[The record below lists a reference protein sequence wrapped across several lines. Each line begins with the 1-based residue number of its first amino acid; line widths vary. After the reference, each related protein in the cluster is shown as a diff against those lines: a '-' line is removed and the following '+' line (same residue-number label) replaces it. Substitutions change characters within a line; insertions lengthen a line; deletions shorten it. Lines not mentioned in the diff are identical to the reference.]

1 MTKRADYTL
10 TNEAL
15 SQVRYIAKLIM
26 PVNERTTEVK
36 AALNAAVDEG
46 DLDRAVEVLAD
57 NQAIYSGRISFMR
70 RNGVMTPEV
79 HMLATNLLAKVKALG
94 LVNSKKRKVAA

>member
-1 MTKRADYTL
+1 MTKPTDYTL

-36 AALNAAVDEG
+36 AALNTAVEDG
-46 DLDRAVEVLAD
+46 DLASAVEVLEG
-57 NQAIYSGRISFMR
+57 NQALYSAKIAFMR

-79 HMLATNLLAKVKALG
+79 LLLAQNLLEKLKRLD
-94 LVNSKKRKVAA
+94 LYPKKRRKAA